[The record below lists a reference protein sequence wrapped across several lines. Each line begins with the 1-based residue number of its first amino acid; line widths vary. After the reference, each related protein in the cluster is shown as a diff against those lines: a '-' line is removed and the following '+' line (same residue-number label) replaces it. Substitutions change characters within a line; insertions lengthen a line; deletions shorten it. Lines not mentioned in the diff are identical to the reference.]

1 MACYGSNV
9 PSSIESAYQPKV
21 ISVLK
26 AIADGERLTHVDLSD
41 CGLTSIPSELFQ
53 LGDSLVL
60 LNLGGNQLSD
70 LPDTMI
76 EFKNLRI
83 LFFAQNQFENIPL
96 VLGRLPSLFMLSF
109 KSNQISH
116 IDNLSLGKSICWLI
130 LTDNKI
136 SELPSSIGELT
147 GLRKLMLAGNE
158 LTSIPDEMQ
167 HCQVRPFIQTTYFML
182 RAR

>member
-9 PSSIESAYQPKV
+9 PSGIESAYHPKV
-21 ISVLK
+21 VSVLK

-76 EFKNLRI
+76 ELKNLRI
-83 LFFAQNQFENIPL
+83 LFFEI
-96 VLGRLPSLFMLSF
+96 GRA
-109 KSNQISH
+109 H
-116 IDNLSLGKSICWLI
+116 
-130 LTDNKI
+130 
-136 SELPSSIGELT
+136 
-147 GLRKLMLAGNE
+147 
-158 LTSIPDEMQ
+158 
-167 HCQVRPFIQTTYFML
+167 V
-182 RAR
+182 